1 MDPAHSADDEDDIP
15 GLMDGNDS
23 DSDDDRRPTRISRS
37 RAALNR
43 LFGDPLAKT
52 LLQERRT
59 VRGQCCGS
67 NRGRTA

>member
-67 NRGRTA
+67 NRGHTA